1 MLGGSSC
8 PSCSAVNP
16 RINRFC
22 NQCGHVLQRESNA
35 QDVAAPSGGYGCSPE
50 IDESVPPRRN
60 AIAFPSLRQFFA
72 PALSCLNAA
81 TAASATVAARRSTSL
96 LISGGMTVALAQLG
110 LLFSIEL
117 NEKAPLGYLL
127 MLALG
132 VGLFAIG
139 SGGLWIKR
147 AANDLNPAV
156 TASSPVPPPDF
167 FSTFS
172 GTISVLTGAVL
183 MGILIA
189 LLGAGST
196 WGWTLLPWV
205 LSLVAFAVPIMPRS
219 GFTMV
224 GFRSWMRERYPDLIV
239 VLALVG
245 LFIGLNIHD
254 LQDWYY
260 SAIGDEF
267 IFFEHARHIT
277 EEGIARPFSQEGVYN
292 KHPVMHSVLQAAVM
306 RVFGADYFGWT
317 FSEVLNA
324 AIAIPGIYVLGH
336 VFGGRKAAVVSAAL
350 FSFSHFM
357 FGFSHVGYN
366 NLSAIPVAVWS
377 LALFVVGWRRGNPLL
392 LYAAGL
398 IAGLGFFTH
407 YSGRA
412 IVPVMFFF
420 AVTAGSPRQLLSLWP
435 LALGFV
441 LVVTPA
447 FVVDQEQVITRMFG
461 QIVGGYSEVVT
472 GPAGQR
478 ILNNIE
484 TNLPAFNYNSTVH
497 TYVYGPLLDPISAV
511 LATLG
516 IAFAVGNIRSSYL
529 RFLLIWFGIAALMA
543 GILSPYPHVAITRMA
558 FVVPPLVLLAGTL
571 VAQMG
576 DAIQPTLNRY
586 GPLLSETLV
595 PGLLL
600 SVMAL
605 VLALN
610 LWQFWHVTPSVFPH
624 RPEAVAMGAFRS
636 EPCDSDASGTVFV
649 GQSVGD
655 GSLLKQALSAFHPDG
670 PLPQRMNYDELVP
683 GMNLPDGGAR
693 CVVFVNPGAPEALEL
708 QEDLARRYPEGQLL
722 SFANPSGTTMVEIF
736 ALPQY

>member
-1 MLGGSSC
+1 M
-8 PSCSAVNP
+8 
-16 RINRFC
+16 
-22 NQCGHVLQRESNA
+22 
-35 QDVAAPSGGYGCSPE
+35 
-50 IDESVPPRRN
+50 
-60 AIAFPSLRQFFA
+60 
-72 PALSCLNAA
+72 
-81 TAASATVAARRSTSL
+81 
-96 LISGGMTVALAQLG
+96 AQLG

-127 MLALG
+127 LLALG

-139 SGGLWIKR
+139 SAGLWTKR
-147 AANDLNPAV
+147 AANGLNPTV

-167 FSTFS
+167 FGTFS
-172 GTISVLTGAVL
+172 GTLGVLTGAVL
-183 MGILIA
+183 MGILIV

-205 LSLVAFAVPIMPRS
+205 LALVAFAVPLLPRAGLS
-219 GFTMV
+219 GV
-224 GFRSWMRERYPDLIV
+224 GFRSWMRERYPDVIIV
-239 VLALVG
+239 LVLVG

-292 KHPVMHSVLQAAVM
+292 KHPVMNSVLQAAVM

-324 AIAIPGIYVLGH
+324 AIAIPGIYVLGY

-350 FSFSHFM
+350 FSFSHFI
-357 FGFSHVGYN
+357 FAFSHMGYN

-377 LALFVVGWRRGNPLL
+377 LALFVLGWRNGNPLL

-398 IAGLGFFTH
+398 IVGLGFFTH

-412 IVPVMFFF
+412 ILPVILLY
-420 AVTAGSPRQLLSLWP
+420 AITVGSPRQLLSLWP

-441 LVVTPA
+441 LVVTPT

-461 QIVGGYSEVVT
+461 QVVGGYSEVVT

-511 LATLG
+511 LAILG
-516 IAFAVGNIRSSYL
+516 IAFAVGNIRSPHL
-529 RFLLIWFGIAALMA
+529 RLLLIWFGVAALMT
-543 GILSPYPHVAITRMA
+543 GILSPYPHAAITRMT
-558 FVVPPLVLLAGTL
+558 FVVPPLALLAGTL
-571 VAQMG
+571 VGQIGEAMQLRL
-576 DAIQPTLNRY
+576 DRY
-586 GPLLSETLV
+586 GPLLAGTLIPSV
-595 PGLLL
+595 LL
-600 SVMAL
+600 SLMA
-605 VLALN
+605 VALALN

-636 EPCDSDASGTVFV
+636 EPCDSDANGTVFV
-649 GQSVGD
+649 GQAVGD
-655 GSLLKQALSAFHPDG
+655 GSLLKQALSAFHPG
-670 PLPQRMNYDELVP
+670 EPLPRRLNHDELVP
-683 GMNLPDGGAR
+683 GMAMPDGGLR
-693 CVVFVNPGAPEALEL
+693 CVVFVNPGAREALAL
-708 QEDLARRYPEGQLL
+708 QGDLARRYPEGQLL
-722 SFANPSGTTMVEIF
+722 LFANPSGTTAVEVF
-736 ALPQY
+736 AQPQY